1 MRAPTTFARRIGAR
15 RAKELLQSPDL
26 LELHNAVRQ
35 SDVPTALAALSRC
48 DGETNKAPPR
58 SIYNRLLALVLAQP
72 EHRNYVQAHMKSA
85 GVEPDESTLT
95 LAVRALVQEGE
106 LQAAVEMLSETTSFK
121 LRTAAPVLHALL
133 DRRELR
139 RASALR
145 ARMSHLGVA
154 LGEEERIRFLVASA
168 AAGAATSKSTEAA
181 ADGSAGSSS
190 GGDAFVPP
198 PISMQLRELQREYTT
213 LRPASLA
220 MLLSETALDA
230 RLTTVSDD
238 GVCSSSGARLRVL
251 PLDASERD
259 GLTTALLDAASA
271 AGEGIGENLR
281 AFGKW
286 VRGLSESSSSSGWS
300 SEQSSGGDAA
310 AESSSHYYVIDGAN
324 AGYRHQNVEGGAFSF
339 HQIELARR
347 ALKEKGNGR
356 EPIIVLPTRYLD
368 EESRQVPNHTMWRA
382 GQAERFT
389 RLSDDDLALV
399 KSWKTEGNLWATPD
413 GYADDWYWMY
423 ATLLLGE
430 GGRVLTCDQMRDHLF
445 HLTLGKPLERW
456 KTRHVVRFDFS
467 SSDPEG
473 AERVATEINLHEPPL
488 YSHEIQVES
497 VEDGT
502 GERWHLPSHEEED
515 SPGSRGW
522 LCLRVE

>member
-85 GVEPDESTLT
+85 GVEPDAEH
-95 LAVRALVQEGE
+95 AADAGGERAPVQEGE

-168 AAGAATSKSTEAA
+168 AAGAATSKNAEAA

-198 PISMQLRELQREYTT
+198 PISMQLRELQRDTRRCD
-213 LRPASLA
+213 RPRLQCFYRRRLSTRDSQPSATMASA
-220 MLLSETALDA
+220 AAL
-230 RLTTVSDD
+230 
-238 GVCSSSGARLRVL
+238 GARLRVL

-286 VRGLSESSSSSGWS
+286 VRGLSESSSS
-300 SEQSSGGDAA
+300 EQSSGGDAA
-310 AESSSHYYVIDGAN
+310 AGEQQQQLSSLLCD
-324 AGYRHQNVEGGAFSF
+324 
-339 HQIELARR
+339 RR
-347 ALKEKGNGR
+347 RECGLSPPECRGR
-356 EPIIVLPTRYLD
+356 R
-368 EESRQVPNHTMWRA
+368 
-382 GQAERFT
+382 
-389 RLSDDDLALV
+389 
-399 KSWKTEGNLWATPD
+399 
-413 GYADDWYWMY
+413 
-423 ATLLLGE
+423 LLL
-430 GGRVLTCDQMRDHLF
+430 
-445 HLTLGKPLERW
+445 
-456 KTRHVVRFDFS
+456 
-467 SSDPEG
+467 SSDRIGTARAQREG
-473 AERVATEINLHEPPL
+473 
-488 YSHEIQVES
+488 
-497 VEDGT
+497 
-502 GERWHLPSHEEED
+502 
-515 SPGSRGW
+515 
-522 LCLRVE
+522 